1 MKLEVFSNTLYNN
14 KDLTISMRTKFFR
27 LNKKLYKALDCPKYV
42 KFALDRNEKILGI
55 AKCEEDDVNRFGVNV
70 RTFGLYS
77 SGLYKEISKMIL
89 TNPKKAHITF
99 DGKEDG
105 YFIAHLDKGVIDG
118 E

>member
-1 MKLEVFSNTLYNN
+1 MKLEVFSNILYNN
-14 KDLTISMRTKFFR
+14 KELTIIMRANIFR

-55 AKCEEDDVNRFGVNV
+55 AKCEEDDVNRFTVNARV
-70 RTFGLYS
+70 FTLCS
-77 SGLYKEISKMIL
+77 SGLYKEISKMIS
-89 TNPKKAHITF
+89 TNPRKVSITF

>member
-1 MKLEVFSNTLYNN
+1 MKLKVISNSRYNN
-14 KDLTISMRTKFFR
+14 QDLTIHMRGNYFR
-27 LNKKLYKALDCPKYV
+27 LNKKLYKALDCPEYV

-55 AKCEEDDVNRFGVNV
+55 AKCEKDDVNRFTVNA
-70 RTFGLYS
+70 RSFTLCS

-89 TNPKKAHITF
+89 ANPRKVSITF

-105 YFIAHLDKGVIDG
+105 YFIAYLDKGVFDG